1 MRGHEDRPYK
11 QGVGA
16 RAAMT
21 TPGPLEAERRMTR
34 PWSYTALNVAVEPER
49 RMTRPWS
56 YTALN
61 VAGEPE
67 RRMTRPWA
75 YSGLDVVE
83 EPDRTMPRPG
93 SYTGLN
99 DLFEKL
105 LVDESLN
112 QKAAGGSDTGTTQNK
127 AHVLVKADLYFLEE
141 LWRTV
146 GKRDAMNWLHSRQM
160 QISRAQQAGK
170 GPQATF
176 VTSKSS
182 AESSAMSTPTSSS
195 PRAGAYPWGVFPVQP
210 RRGAG
215 SQGGGDARWGSLL
228 KNTPDAQ
235 SHIRKVQS
243 SVSLD
248 VLDSNGL
255 MYTDAAHLVMPRE
268 NAKSQIRKVQSSV
281 SLDVLDRKGLMYT
294 DAAHLVMSR
303 ENSGVL

>member
-1 MRGHEDRPYK
+1 M
-11 QGVGA
+11 
-16 RAAMT
+16 
-21 TPGPLEAERRMTR
+21 EAERRMTR
-34 PWSYTALNVAVEPER
+34 PWSYTALNVAVESDR
-49 RMTRPWS
+49 RITRPWS
-56 YTALN
+56 YT
-61 VAGEPE
+61 G
-67 RRMTRPWA
+67 
-75 YSGLDVVE
+75 GLDVVE
-83 EPDRTMPRPG
+83 EPDRTMTRQA

-141 LWRTV
+141 LWRSV
-146 GKRDAMNWLHSRQM
+146 GKREAMNWLHSRQM

-170 GPQATF
+170 GLQATF

-195 PRAGAYPWGVFPVQP
+195 PRAGAYPVFPAQP

-215 SQGGGDARWGSLL
+215 SQVGGDVRWGSLL
-228 KNTPDAQ
+228 KTTPDAH
-235 SHIRKVQS
+235 SRIRKVQS

-248 VLDSNGL
+248 VFDSDGP
-255 MYTDAAHLVMPRE
+255 MYADAAHPLVMPRE
-268 NAKSQIRKVQSSV
+268 NTKSHLRKVQSSV
-281 SLDVLDRKGLMYT
+281 SLDGLDRKGLMYT

-303 ENSGVL
+303 ENSGIL